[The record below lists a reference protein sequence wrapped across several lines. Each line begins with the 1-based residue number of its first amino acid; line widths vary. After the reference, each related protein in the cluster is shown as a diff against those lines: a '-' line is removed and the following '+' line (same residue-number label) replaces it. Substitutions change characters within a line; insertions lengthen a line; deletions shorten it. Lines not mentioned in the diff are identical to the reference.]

1 MGEMSE
7 VIQAPLSS
15 EELAVRYRALCDDP
29 CTAGIPGKI
38 ELDLWGRMLMTPASY
53 YHGVLQGR
61 LVRLLQEALGGESS
75 VAAPVVTSAG
85 LLVADVAW
93 ASRQFVSA
101 HGAENPLTRAPELC
115 IEVVSPSNSVKEL
128 DEKVDA
134 YLGAGADEVWIV
146 YATSKRVEFHTAKG
160 RVPGSRYPVDLSGLF
175 AGETASR
182 S

>member
-29 CTAGIPGKI
+29 CTASVPGKI

-61 LVRLLQEALGGESS
+61 LVRLLQEALGGEAS
-75 VAAPVVTSAG
+75 VEAPVVTSAG

-93 ASRQFVSA
+93 ASPRFTRA
-101 HGAENPLTRAPELC
+101 HGGDNPLTRAPEVC

-128 DEKVDA
+128 SEKVEA

-146 YATSKRVEFHTAKG
+146 YATSKAVEFYAAQG
-160 RVPGSRYPVDLSGLF
+160 RLAGSRYPVDLSGLF
-175 AGETASR
+175 AAETGSR
-182 S
+182 A